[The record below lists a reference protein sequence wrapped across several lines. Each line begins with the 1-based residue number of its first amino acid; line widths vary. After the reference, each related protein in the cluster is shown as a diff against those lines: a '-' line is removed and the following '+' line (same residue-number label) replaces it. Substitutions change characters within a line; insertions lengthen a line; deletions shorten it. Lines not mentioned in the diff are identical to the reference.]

1 MRLDDGLRGR
11 LEERAVLEGRSL
23 ANLIERLLEL
33 GLGTVVSERDQGN
46 GGRMAAGGS
55 SPGPFAQSDGS
66 TGASVVAPVVSP
78 RSVAAGF
85 DAAPAA
91 VVREF
96 KPDFKVGTKG
106 V

>member
-33 GLGTVVSERDQGN
+33 GLGTVVTERDGHV
-46 GGRMAAGGS
+46 AAT
-55 SPGPFAQSDGS
+55 
-66 TGASVVAPVVSP
+66 TGIPVRDEPLAVASVVS

-96 KPDFKVGTKG
+96 KPDFKVGTKL
-106 V
+106 

>member
-33 GLGTVVSERDQGN
+33 GLGTVVSERDLGN
-46 GGRMAAGGS
+46 GGVADLLEKVG
-55 SPGPFAQSDGS
+55 
-66 TGASVVAPVVSP
+66 VAPVVSP